1 MPSKYQPVAGETN
14 RKQALSTPISES
26 SPNMKNRL
34 NQAVGSTSRASIL
47 VAVAL
52 LISISAC
59 SQNYT
64 VSVNNQAVFD
74 PTGRLFNGDLA
85 DPDLQGC
92 VNIAMQQQ
100 NLQNAELLRVLSCGN
115 SQVDTVEAIEQ
126 LTQLR
131 FLDLSNNFLR
141 DISPLQGLRLLGG
154 LNLMNNEIA
163 DIGTLLNMTNLT
175 SINLV
180 GNNNIPCQQLLTLE
194 GRLGSNLS
202 RPDGCRN

>member
-1 MPSKYQPVAGETN
+1 
-14 RKQALSTPISES
+14 
-26 SPNMKNRL
+26 MKNRL
-34 NQAVGSTSRASIL
+34 YQVIAATSRASRL
-47 VAVAL
+47 VATAL

-100 NLQNAELLRVLSCGN
+100 NLQNAELLRVLSCG
-115 SQVDTVEAIEQ
+115 SSEVETVEAIEQ

-131 FLDLSNNFLR
+131 FLDLSNNFIR
-141 DISPLQGLRLLGG
+141 DISPLQGLRSLGG
-154 LNLMNNEIA
+154 LNLMNNEIT
-163 DIGTLLNMTNLT
+163 DISPLLNMANLA
-175 SINLV
+175 SLNLV
-180 GNNNIPCQQLLTLE
+180 GNNDIPCQQLLTLE
-194 GRLGSNLS
+194 ARLGSNLS
-202 RPDGCRN
+202 RPDSCRN

>member
-1 MPSKYQPVAGETN
+1 
-14 RKQALSTPISES
+14 
-26 SPNMKNRL
+26 MKNRL
-34 NQAVGSTSRASIL
+34 NQTVDKTSRASKL
-47 VAVAL
+47 VAAAL

-100 NLQNAELLRVLSCGN
+100 NLQNAELLRVLSCGS
-115 SQVDTVEAIEQ
+115 SQVETVDAIEQ

-131 FLDLSNNFLR
+131 FLDLSNNFIR
-141 DISPLQGLRLLGG
+141 DVSPLQGLRLLGG
-154 LNLMNNEIA
+154 LNLMNNEIT